1 MTELTQRVAQ
11 LEEIAL
17 ISSQQVS
24 SHPTPAAS
32 AFKGRPSS
40 NGRKSST
47 SSALIQDR
55 PEEWLST
62 ADAFRALGGDP
73 EDSDS
78 TVSSLDGTR
87 IVKFNTFRLWQSSE
101 AYEAFGLELNRR
113 RRLSKKPCL
122 RFLSPEM
129 PAVNVS
135 GESA

>member
-1 MTELTQRVAQ
+1 MIELTHRVAQ
-11 LEEIAL
+11 LEEAATTL
-17 ISSQQVS
+17 SRQAPSQT
-24 SHPTPAAS
+24 TPAAS
-32 AFKGRPSS
+32 ALKGRHSS
-40 NGRKSST
+40 NAHKSST

-78 TVSSLDGTR
+78 TVPSLDGTR
-87 IVKFNTFRLWQSSE
+87 SVKFNTFRLWQSSE

-122 RFLSPEM
+122 RFLSAEM